1 MEHDNL
7 PCPVPPMEIPD
18 LIGCSVAAD
27 LAFVL
32 QDALSARA

>member
-1 MEHDNL
+1 
-7 PCPVPPMEIPD
+7 MEIPD